1 MTFELST
8 SSPCGGEKKNFPPKE
23 LAPTKA
29 RVFDVI
35 IEHKQL
41 SRTEIKASR
50 ISRWHTGVPAFQ
62 GRKGQTRRIML
73 ASLWRLECG
82 RDRKEEKR
90 PDRRLLQLH
99 MTGKQGLNWSS
110 GRYKKDGV
118 KKYLDIGIN
127 TIWHCGKARKHS
139 FKLRWE

>member
-1 MTFELST
+1 MWRRE
-8 SSPCGGEKKNFPPKE
+8 KNFPPKE

-35 IEHKQL
+35 IEHKQP
-41 SRTEIKASR
+41 SRTEIKASH

-62 GRKGQTRRIML
+62 GRKVQTRRIML
-73 ASLWRLECG
+73 ASLWRLEWR

-90 PDRRLLQLH
+90 ADRRLLQLH
-99 MTGKQGLNWSS
+99 MMGKQGLNWSS
-110 GRYKKDGV
+110 GRCKKGDGV

-127 TIWHCGKARKHS
+127 TIWHCGKARKSS